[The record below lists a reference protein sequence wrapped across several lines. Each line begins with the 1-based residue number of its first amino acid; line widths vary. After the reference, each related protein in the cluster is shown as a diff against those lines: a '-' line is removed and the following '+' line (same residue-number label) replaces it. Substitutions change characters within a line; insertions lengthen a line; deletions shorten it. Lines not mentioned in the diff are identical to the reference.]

1 MDTDK
6 LDPVHALR
14 PGMILGSCLFPKVV
28 AEVEEHEA
36 ANRDEVHIVPR
47 GGL

>member
-1 MDTDK
+1 M
-6 LDPVHALR
+6 DPVHALCSEK
-14 PGMILGSCLFPKVV
+14 ILGSYLFPKVV

-36 ANRDEVHIVPR
+36 ANRDEVHVVPR